1 MSGFETRWLD
11 LREPADHAARDAG
24 LLQKAIAYANAGG
37 ERESVVDL
45 GCGTGSTL
53 RAFLPAATRWQWRL
67 VDNDPLLLAE
77 AAGRNDSGVELDC
90 IQTDLGEPSPE
101 LFKRAR
107 LVTAS
112 ALLDLVSATFLQMLV
127 SSLEKAGC
135 GFYTALNFDGRCM
148 WDDAHEDDTC
158 IVNAFNI
165 HQRRDKGF
173 GPALGPVAEGV
184 LRDILLT
191 NGFRVLTAK
200 SPWQLGAGQAEL
212 HRQFVTGMATAA
224 TETGLLDQA
233 TVENWRAYRLYH
245 ADGGCEI
252 GHWDMLALR

>member
-24 LLQKAIAYANAGG
+24 LLQNATAYADAGG
-37 ERESVVDL
+37 NAVTVVDL

-53 RAFLPAATRWQWRL
+53 RAFLPAATRWQWQL

-77 AAGRNDSGVELDC
+77 AASRNHNGMTLDC
-90 IQTDLGEPSPE
+90 VQTDLGEPSPE

-112 ALLDLVSATFLQMLV
+112 ALLDLVSSTFLHMLV
-127 SSLEKAGC
+127 SSLDKRDC
-135 GFYTALNFDGRCM
+135 GFYTALNFDGRCI
-148 WDDAHEDDTC
+148 WDHAHVADAR
-158 IVNAFNI
+158 IVNAFNM

-184 LRDILLT
+184 LRDILRT
-191 NGFRVLTAK
+191 NGFRVLTGK
-200 SPWQLGAGQAEL
+200 SPWRLGAGEVEL
-212 HRQFVTGMATAA
+212 QRQFIIGMATAA
-224 TETGLLDQA
+224 AETGLVDHA
-233 TVENWRAYRLYH
+233 VVEDWRNYRLDH
-245 ADGGCEI
+245 ADSNCEI

>member
-24 LLQKAIAYANAGG
+24 LLHKAAAYADAGG
-37 ERESVVDL
+37 ESVSVVDL

-53 RAFLPAATRWQWRL
+53 RAFLPAASRWQWRL
-67 VDNDPLLLAE
+67 VDNDPLLLDE
-77 AAGRNDSGVELDC
+77 AVNRNINGVTFDC

-101 LFKRAR
+101 LFNRAR

-112 ALLDLVSATFLQMLV
+112 ALLDLVSATFLQRLV
-127 SSLEKAGC
+127 SALEKQSC
-135 GFYTALNFDGRCM
+135 GFYTALNFDGRCL
-148 WDDAHEDDTC
+148 WKDAHAADAA
-158 IVNAFNI
+158 IVNAFNT

-191 NGFRVLTAK
+191 SGFRVSTAR
-200 SPWQLGAGQAEL
+200 SPWRLGQGQAEL
-212 HRQFVTGMATAA
+212 QRQFVIGMATAA
-224 TETGLLDQA
+224 RETGLVDYAL
-233 TVENWRAYRLYH
+233 VEEWRAYRLDH
-245 ADGGCEI
+245 AGSGCEI